1 MKKLFAANWKLHK
14 TPAETRDFF
23 RAFLPQTKTVAA
35 EVVFF
40 PPASSWEAAA
50 QSIGSSANC
59 FWGGQNVWS
68 QAQGAFTGENSA
80 QVLKELGGRYA
91 LVGHSE
97 RRSVFR
103 EDSSWMADKVAF
115 VQGLGLTPVLCIG
128 ETLAERDSGQTNAV
142 NARQLAEGLSKA
154 DVSRPLVV
162 AYEPV
167 WAIGTGRVAQPSQVA
182 EAHAFIR
189 RTLREKSF
197 AETPILY
204 GGSVKPENAGE
215 LLGLPDVNGFLVGGA
230 SLDPESFLKICKS

>member
-14 TPAETRDFF
+14 TPAETRDFL

-35 EVVFF
+35 EIVIF

-50 QSIGSSANC
+50 QSFAGSANC

-97 RRSVFR
+97 RRSVFH
-103 EDSSWMADKVAF
+103 EEPTWMSDKVAF
-115 VQGLGLTPVLCIG
+115 VQGLGLTPILCIG
-128 ETLAERDSGQTNAV
+128 ETLAERDAGQTDAV
-142 NARQLAEGLSKA
+142 NARQLEEGLAKA
-154 DVSRPLVV
+154 KTSQPLVV

-189 RTLREKSF
+189 RNLQEKGF
-197 AETPILY
+197 EGTPILY

-230 SLDPESFLKICKS
+230 SLDPESFLKICRA